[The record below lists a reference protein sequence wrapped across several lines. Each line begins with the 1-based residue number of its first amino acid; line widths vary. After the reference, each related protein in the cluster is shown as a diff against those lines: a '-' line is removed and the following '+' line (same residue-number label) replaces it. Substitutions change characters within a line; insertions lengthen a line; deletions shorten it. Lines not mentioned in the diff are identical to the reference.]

1 MDLYVASSEEELL
14 KYIATTN
21 NLVEENIEGKEEY
34 RRRIDVEKKTL
45 REAMPQHG
53 QFQRDTKTLKTEE
66 SWDWL
71 SKGDLKRE
79 TESLLIAAQDQALN
93 TNSLRKNIY
102 HQVESDRC
110 RLCGEA
116 VENVTHIVSGCKM
129 LAQKDYKRRHDKV
142 CSHLHW
148 CLSRKYG
155 LDVDSK
161 WYHHKPDKVIE
172 NDVVKI
178 LWDYN
183 IQTDRIIKHPRP
195 DMTVVDKARRKCLI
209 VDVAIPGDQNITKK
223 EFEKINNYSELRVE
237 IVRVWNMETEVVP
250 VVMRPCIPVSRP
262 SM

>member
-1 MDLYVASSEEELL
+1 
-14 KYIATTN
+14 
-21 NLVEENIEGKEEY
+21 
-34 RRRIDVEKKTL
+34 
-45 REAMPQHG
+45 MPLHG
-53 QFQRDTKTLKTEE
+53 QFERDTKTLKTEE

-79 TESLLIAAQDQALN
+79 TESLLIAAQHQALN
-93 TNSLRKNIY
+93 TNSVRKNIY

-110 RLCGEA
+110 RLCDEA

-161 WYHHKPDKVIE
+161 WYHHKPNKVIE

-178 LWDYN
+178 VWDYN
-183 IQTDRIIKHPRP
+183 IQTDRIIEHRK
-195 DMTVVDKARRKCLI
+195 RKCLI

-237 IVRVWNMETEVVP
+237 IARVWIMETEVVP
-250 VVMRPCIPVSRP
+250 VVIGALGSIPKNLHHHLESLGIIVHVSTLQK
-262 SM
+262 SVLLGTAALSV